1 MSVRDGCGR
10 CGDRAGHGPVA
21 DAQCALWSAV
31 RAEAGRLAA
40 EAEHPPSPADAAD
53 LLAHLKTVY
62 GEGSQAL
69 RAFVAVLV
77 LGWRPVVGRS

>member
-1 MSVRDGCGR
+1 MSVRDGCDR

-21 DAQCALWSAV
+21 DAQCALWYAV
-31 RAEAGRLAA
+31 RAEAVRLVV
-40 EAEHPPSPADAAD
+40 EAERPPSPGEVAD

-69 RAFVAVLV
+69 RAFVAVLD